1 MSGSPNNSP
10 TPPENPAGPVLH
22 VENVSFDYPGGIA
35 ALADVSLSLAA
46 GEFLAVVGANGSGKT
61 TLMKV
66 LLRLLKPKSGRV
78 LLTGRDIAALPAA
91 ELYASV
97 GMVFQNP
104 TDQLFAPTVE
114 QDVAFGPR
122 NLGLP
127 EAQVRQRVAEALA
140 AVDAAALADRP
151 IHRLSF
157 GEQKRVCL
165 AGALAMQPRTL
176 VLDEPTAGLDPAA
189 EAGMIDLLRRLNRE
203 QHISMI
209 LSTHVVD
216 LLAGLADRVCV
227 LARGHVARIGPTP
240 EVLTDRD
247 GAAQAG
253 LRLPLI
259 AQLFDGLDRD
269 GSSPSHCNQGREG
282 RGKGLPRTIPNTS
295 TDPPSPS
302 NPRLPMTVEEGRKQI
317 LAWLANPDR
326 RPPS

>member
-1 MSGSPNNSP
+1 MSTALNTS
-10 TPPENPAGPVLH
+10 PAGPPSSAAPVLQ
-22 VENVSFDYPGGIA
+22 VENVSFAYPGGIA
-35 ALADVSLSLAA
+35 ALADVSLSLAR

-66 LLRLLKPKSGRV
+66 LLRLLTPKAGRV
-78 LLTGRDIAALPAA
+78 RLTGRDIASLPAA

-127 EAQVRQRVAEALA
+127 EPQVRQRVAEALA
-140 AVDAAALADRP
+140 AVDAAGLADRP

-176 VLDEPTAGLDPAA
+176 VLDEPTAGLDPAG
-189 EAGMIDLLRRLNRE
+189 EAGMLALLRRLNRE

-209 LSTHVVD
+209 LSTHAVD
-216 LLAGLADRVCV
+216 LLAGLTDRVCV
-227 LARGHVARIGPTP
+227 LDRGRVARIGPTAD
-240 EVLTDRD
+240 VLTDRD
-247 GAAQAG
+247 GAIRAG
-253 LRLPLI
+253 LRLPVI
-259 AQLFDGLDRD
+259 AQLFDELARSGL
-269 GSSPSHCNQGREG
+269 SPSPFKGEG
-282 RGKGLPRTIPNTS
+282 RGEGLPPTTPNTS
-295 TDPPSPS
+295 PDPSLAGTAK
-302 NPRLPMTVEEGRKQI
+302 LPMTVEQARVQI
-317 LAWLANPDR
+317 LAWLARPDQGAK
-326 RPPS
+326 P